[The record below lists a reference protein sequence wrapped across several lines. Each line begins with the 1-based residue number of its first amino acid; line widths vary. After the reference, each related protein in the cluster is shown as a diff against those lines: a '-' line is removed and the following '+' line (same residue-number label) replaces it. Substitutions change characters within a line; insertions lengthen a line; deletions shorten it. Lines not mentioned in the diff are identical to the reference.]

1 MARKKKNGNL
11 PSQDDAASA
20 MNFIKEK
27 QAESDSVDIVEKR
40 RKEAEQKEKERQA
53 AEQRLLAEIKMKVD
67 RKLRENLLK
76 KRKEEKRE
84 FIIKELESGNKIT
97 WLSKDNG
104 YLLKGSFED
113 KELFEVKRGLTLF
126 SLYLKVEIT
135 IKEIIIVEGVKK
147 LISKK
152 IEPSYLGCSTNLRKL
167 KNKSEQL
174 IELINL
180 VL

>member
-1 MARKKKNGNL
+1 MARKKNKGNL

-27 QAESDSVDIVEKR
+27 QAEADSIDVSEKQR
-40 RKEAEQKEKERQA
+40 RAAEQQEKERQI
-53 AEQRLLAEIKMKVD
+53 AEQRLIAEIKMKVD
-67 RKLRENLLK
+67 RKLKENLLK
-76 KRKEEKRE
+76 KRKAERRE

-126 SLYLKVEIT
+126 SLYLKTEII
-135 IKEIIIVEGVKK
+135 IKEIVLIEGVKT
-147 LISKK
+147 LVSKK
-152 IEPSYLGCSTNLRKL
+152 VEPSYLGCSTNLRKL
-167 KNKSEQL
+167 KDKSEQL